1 MATTTSLP
9 APDAQ
14 SQPGIGPA
22 GRIVGVFFS
31 PKPTFED
38 IARKPSWVAP
48 MIVLLLI
55 SIGLSVT
62 LARRADW
69 IEVSKDQISKSKF
82 ASRQI
87 DQLSEGQKA
96 QAYEQAATRGKV
108 IRYVRGFVGW
118 PLLLLV
124 SSGIYLGVFKLIGGA
139 RTNFATA
146 FAVTTFAQ
154 EQEIVRPTGVPEP
167 LSKESPPKAT
177 RARSP
182 HRHAKTKAASTEEGD
197 QVSPPPV
204 SGGVPATGARSV
216 MMVDARTGKT
226 LYEKNADEIRPAAST
241 QKLLTALI
249 VTEHG
254 FLDQPVR
261 VEFTDTLAEPVKL
274 NIKPGDTYQRIDLLR
289 ALLVKSP
296 NDVARCLARDNAGSI
311 ETFAEVMNQ
320 RARELG
326 ATHSHFVNP
335 NGLPVPGQY
344 SSARDL
350 SIIARAAYANPTIRS
365 IVCLP
370 QLVFRYANGRTRE
383 LENTNKVLRR
393 LPYCNGMKT
402 GYTEAAGHCLICS
415 GSRPGRDIIVVVLG
429 DSTAVWRDASALLSW
444 GLWM

>member
-1 MATTTSLP
+1 
-9 APDAQ
+9 
-14 SQPGIGPA
+14 
-22 GRIVGVFFS
+22 
-31 PKPTFED
+31 
-38 IARKPSWVAP
+38 
-48 MIVLLLI
+48 
-55 SIGLSVT
+55 
-62 LARRADW
+62 
-69 IEVSKDQISKSKF
+69 
-82 ASRQI
+82 
-87 DQLSEGQKA
+87 
-96 QAYEQAATRGKV
+96 
-108 IRYVRGFVGW
+108 
-118 PLLLLV
+118 
-124 SSGIYLGVFKLIGGA
+124 
-139 RTNFATA
+139 
-146 FAVTTFAQ
+146 
-154 EQEIVRPTGVPEP
+154 
-167 LSKESPPKAT
+167 
-177 RARSP
+177 
-182 HRHAKTKAASTEEGD
+182 
-197 QVSPPPV
+197 
-204 SGGVPATGARSV
+204 
-216 MMVDARTGKT
+216 MMVDARTGET
-226 LYEKNADEIRPAAST
+226 LYEKNADEVRPAAST

-249 VTEHG
+249 IAENG
-254 FLDQPVR
+254 FLDRPVR

-311 ETFAEVMNQ
+311 EAFAEMMNQ

-326 ATHSHFVNP
+326 TTHSHFVNP

-350 SIIARAAYANPTIRS
+350 SIIARTAYANPTIRS

-393 LPYCNGMKT
+393 SPYCNGMKT